1 MDQRKILQKCNEKS
15 QKKFDVLYSVIYNKG
30 MLNEPSVKDNQTTVK
45 TTERLSMPEMEK
57 DYKGYD

>member
-1 MDQRKILQKCNEKS
+1 MKKS

-30 MLNEPSVKDNQTTVK
+30 MLNEPGVKDNQTTVK
-45 TTERLSMPEMEK
+45 TTKRLSMPEMEK